1 MAIKF
6 KNLEKFSKGKT
17 GSTYK
22 LELPTPKSSSGKTE
36 MICKNLKCKPQHFM
50 MGPRSEN
57 IILELDKKSFKFE
70 PGAVGVN
77 CPYCGEGNYEQNL
90 ISERDKKAAV
100 KMVEEAVYADAA
112 NAISDMLSKAFGS
125 NRSRSS
131 SRGGF
136 SISTSVKSSP
146 KAYPKYA
153 RPYRED
159 LLRNT
164 ECLDCGRCYGVYALA
179 FFCPD
184 CGNSNFMQHFNHES
198 VLIDKQLALSV
209 DVKESG
215 DSELACRLVGN
226 ALEDSLTVFE
236 TFLKRGFLL
245 LEKEYNKNFLEQSK
259 DSKNIKSHSLKN
271 TEEKDLKSRFQNL
284 YNAHLKYLDIGI
296 DIKLNVSETDL
307 QIISSITQK
316 RHVIGHNL
324 SLMDSN
330 MVEKLDVDG
339 EGKTVPIAAKEVQD
353 FLTSCVCVLKNVDNG
368 IKGIKLERVLT

>member
-1 MAIKF
+1 MTIKF
-6 KNLEKFSKGKT
+6 KNLETFSKGKT
-17 GSTYK
+17 GSTYN
-22 LELPTPKSSSGKTE
+22 LELPTPTSSSGKSE
-36 MICKNLKCKPQHFM
+36 MICKNVACKPQHFM
-50 MGPRSEN
+50 MGPRSVN
-57 IILELDKKSFKFE
+57 IILELDKKTFKFE

-90 ISERDKKAAV
+90 ISDRDKKAAV
-100 KMVEEAVYADAA
+100 KMVTEAVYADTA
-112 NAISDMLSKAFGS
+112 NSFSDMLKKAFGN
-125 NRSRSS
+125 NRS
-131 SRGGF
+131 
-136 SISTSVKSSP
+136 ITVKTSP
-146 KAYPKYA
+146 RAYPKYV

-184 CGNSNFMQHFNHES
+184 CGSSNFMQHFNHES

-215 DSELACRLVGN
+215 DSELAYRLVGN

-245 LEKEYNKNFLEQSK
+245 LEKEYNKNLIEQSK
-259 DSKNIKSHSLKN
+259 DSQNIKSPSLKN

-296 DIKLNVSETDL
+296 DIKLNVSETEL